1 MENECASCKEIFYR
15 ANKIDSSIGIATVYR
30 MIKTLEDIGVINR
43 SNQYKVDLFK
53 ESEHPLNVNETISG
67 EGYTLILK
75 DNHRISLKAEELKN
89 ILKLGLKMSG
99 VLIEEEID
107 SIVVV

>member
-1 MENECASCKEIFYR
+1 M
-15 ANKIDSSIGIATVYR
+15 
-30 MIKTLEDIGVINR
+30 
-43 SNQYKVDLFK
+43 DLFK